1 MLKLVFFLLLL
12 ANGVLFAFHQ
22 GYLDALSPTGHEPER
37 VKNQLNADKIRLI
50 AAPPAALPAA
60 PPADEAA
67 QLAQNDANDEP
78 APKAACVEIG
88 LFTAAEAR
96 RFEAQFAAVSLG
108 GAPKRVEISEPSSHM
123 VLIPPQNDR
132 VGANNKVAELR
143 ALGVTDYFILQD
155 PPNPE
160 LRWAISLGV
169 FKSEE
174 AARAYIAQLSQ
185 RGVRSAR
192 MVEYKVPMKKFA
204 FQMRTDA
211 RTHPGIEKLK
221 SSFPGQQLR
230 DCPATTG

>member
-22 GYLDALSPTGHEPER
+22 GYLDALGPTGHEPER
-37 VKNQLNADKIRLI
+37 IKNQLNADNIRLI

-60 PPADEAA
+60 PPAEEAA
-67 QLAQNDANDEP
+67 QLAQNDANGEP

-88 LFTAAEAR
+88 NFTTIEAR
-96 RFEAQFAAVSLG
+96 RFEAQFAAVSPG
-108 GAPKRVEISEPSSHM
+108 GTPKRVEMSEPSSHM
-123 VLIPPQNDR
+123 VLLPTQNDR

-185 RGVRSAR
+185 KGVRSAR
-192 MVEYKVPMKKFA
+192 LVEYKVPMKKFA
-204 FQMRTDA
+204 FQMQADA
-211 RTHPGIEKLK
+211 RTRPGIERLK
-221 SSFPGQQLR
+221 ASFPSQQLR
-230 DCPATTG
+230 DCPATAG